1 MHLKGSEDKGTETA
15 EGEGQ
20 ACREALLNWP
30 QLCNKCHHG
39 SVSGSLPERP
49 WKFTCLSH
57 VLPSGQNS
65 LHEVGSFSHFLM
77 VLPVGPWLE
86 TAGNH
91 CCLKGFSM
99 PGRGYG
105 SKSSWALGQKS
116 GV

>member
-1 MHLKGSEDKGTETA
+1 MHLKGSEDKGTETVK
-15 EGEGQ
+15 EEGQ
-20 ACREALLNWP
+20 ACREALLNWS

-39 SVSGSLPERP
+39 WVSGSLSERP

-57 VLPSGQNS
+57 VLRSGQNL

-77 VLPVGPWLE
+77 VLPVGPCLE

-99 PGRGYG
+99 PCGRDG